1 MLVDALDA
9 AGEAFELGGE
19 NAAELKHFVVVY
31 QLGIGEYVLAFE
43 HQFTQGLVYLFA
55 EAVDGLAIFDDAA

>member
-1 MLVDALDA
+1 MDALGA
-9 AGEAFELGGE
+9 AGKAFEQGE
-19 NAAELKHFVVVY
+19 EDATELEHFVVVY
-31 QLGIGEYVLAFE
+31 QLGIGEYELAFE